1 MTENDRNDV
10 LIDSCDAML
19 ENACKMVAMSKE
31 HQTNVMQVIYVDS
44 DGNDAVAYVYDFNFH
59 TWKSAD
65 TFDRL
70 AADLLGNAN
79 LGTLIAYFNEID
91 VESEIVVGTKI
102 KIPIL
107 TQTSNIQGNR
117 IYAMPEKQENYGIDI
132 ALNKD
137 GEFETKD
144 GDFASVKGQDN
155 LSQALMLRLTTA
167 SGNRIRLTSYG
178 IRSAIGD
185 TMAMRSYLLSSI
197 EQTVKADPRIKDIE
211 EISFKGNKSAL
222 ELEIVY
228 TDINGNDGT
237 HTGEI

>member
-1 MTENDRNDV
+1 MTENDRNDILV
-10 LIDSCDAML
+10 DSCAVML
-19 ENACKMVAMSKE
+19 ENACKMVAMAKE
-31 HQTNVMQVIYVDS
+31 RQTNVMQVVYVDS
-44 DGNDAVAYVYDFNFH
+44 DGNDAVADVYGFNFH

-70 AADLLGNAN
+70 AADLLGDAN

-132 ALNKD
+132 ALNSN
-137 GEFETKD
+137 GEFDTKD

-167 SGNRIRLTSYG
+167 SEKRIRLTSYG
-178 IRSAIGD
+178 IRAAVGD
-185 TMAMRSYLLSSI
+185 TMAMRSYLLGSI
-197 EQTVKADPRIKDIE
+197 EQTVKSDPRIKDIE

-222 ELEIVY
+222 ELEITF
-228 TDINGNDGT
+228 TDINGNDGIY
-237 HTGEI
+237 TGEI

>member
-1 MTENDRNDV
+1 MTENDRNDILV
-10 LIDSCDAML
+10 DSCAAML
-19 ENACKMVAMSKE
+19 ENACKMVAMTKE
-31 HQTNVMQVIYVDS
+31 PQTNVMQVVYVDS
-44 DGNDAVAYVYDFNFH
+44 DGNDAVADVYGFDLH

-70 AADLLGNAN
+70 AADLLGDAN

-91 VESEIVVGTKI
+91 VESEIAAGTKI

-107 TQTSNIQGNR
+107 AKTSNIQGNR

-132 ALNKD
+132 ALNGN
-137 GEFETKD
+137 GEFDTKD

-167 SGNRIRLTSYG
+167 SEKRIRLTSYG
-178 IRSAIGD
+178 IRAAIGD

-211 EISFKGNKSAL
+211 EISFRGNKSAL
-222 ELEIVY
+222 ELEITY
-228 TDINGNDGT
+228 TDMNGNDGT
-237 HTGEI
+237 YMGEI

>member
-1 MTENDRNDV
+1 MTENDRNDILV
-10 LIDSCDAML
+10 DSFAVML
-19 ENACKMVAMSKE
+19 ENACKMVAMAKE
-31 HQTNVMQVIYVDS
+31 HQTNIMQVVYVDS
-44 DGNDAVAYVYDFNFH
+44 DGNDAVADVYGFDLH

-70 AADLLGNAN
+70 AADLLGDAN

-91 VESEIVVGTKI
+91 VENEIVAGTRI

-107 TQTSNIQGNR
+107 TKTSNIQGNR

-132 ALNKD
+132 ALND
-137 GEFETKD
+137 NGEFDIKD

-167 SGNRIRLTSYG
+167 SEKRIRLTSYG
-178 IRSAIGD
+178 IRAAVGD

-211 EISFKGNKSAL
+211 GISFKGNKSAL
-222 ELEIVY
+222 ELEIAF
-228 TDINGNDGT
+228 TDINGNDGIYM
-237 HTGEI
+237 GEI

>member
-1 MTENDRNDV
+1 MTENDRNDILV
-10 LIDSCDAML
+10 DSCAVML
-19 ENACKMVAMSKE
+19 ENACKMVAMAKE
-31 HQTNVMQVIYVDS
+31 RQTNVMQVVYVDS
-44 DGNDAVAYVYDFNFH
+44 DGNDAVADVYGFNFH

-70 AADLLGNAN
+70 AADLLGDAN
-79 LGTLIAYFNEID
+79 LGTLIAYFNGID
-91 VESEIVVGTKI
+91 VESEIAVGTKI

-107 TQTSNIQGNR
+107 TETSNIQGNR

-132 ALNKD
+132 ALND
-137 GEFETKD
+137 NGEFDTKD

-167 SGNRIRLTSYG
+167 SEKRIRLTSYG
-178 IRSAIGD
+178 IRAAVGD

-222 ELEIVY
+222 ELEITF
-228 TDINGNDGT
+228 TDINGNDGIY
-237 HTGEI
+237 TGEI